1 MGCRTVTGWGGEE
14 CKSDPMVSRNPCSEL
29 RILVRVVKAGQAEG
43 EALVSPEPIGFLGGV
58 DPDTGVV
65 IESGHPLEG
74 RCVAGRVLVFPTG
87 KGSTVGSYTLYR
99 LKRSRLAPAAIVN
112 AEADPVVAV
121 GAIIA
126 EIPMVDQVDVACIRT
141 GDWVRV
147 HDQEI
152 TIWQGGKTMSE
163 LQALIPELDEIR
175 DPELRA
181 KVLAVWEEGMALG
194 GWTVEA
200 LAEIPFTLLAEDVNV
215 TFIEHVRTVCR
226 MCLAMEQVL
235 VGAYGERVE
244 IDHDTLV
251 AGALLADVGKLL
263 EYRREPDGET
273 VFSDM
278 YRYMRHPFTG
288 VALAY
293 KHSIPEGALHVIATH
308 AWEGDKFKRRP
319 ESIIF
324 HHADFTDFDLVR
336 FK

>member
-1 MGCRTVTGWGGEE
+1 MPCH
-14 CKSDPMVSRNPCSEL
+14 PCSS
-29 RILVRVVKAGQAEG
+29 RVIKPGHAEG
-43 EALVSPEPIGFLGGV
+43 EALVSPDPIGFLGGV

-65 IESGHPLEG
+65 VEPGHPLEG
-74 RCVAGRVLVFPTG
+74 QCVAGRVLVFPTG

-99 LKRSRLAPAAIVN
+99 LARNGLAPAAIIN

-126 EIPMVDQVDVACIRT
+126 EIPMVDQVDVSRIRT
-141 GDWVRV
+141 GDWVQVR
-147 HDQEI
+147 DGEI
-152 TIWQGGKTMSE
+152 ILWRGGKAMNSVLRLSE
-163 LQALIPELDEIR
+163 EELVELLPEFNEIR
-175 DPELRA
+175 DTDLRSKA
-181 KVLAVWEEGMALG
+181 LAVWEEGITLG

-200 LAEIPFTLLAEDVNV
+200 LAEIPFTLLAEDVDV

-235 VGAYGERVE
+235 VEAYGERAQ

-251 AGALLADVGKLL
+251 AGALLADVGKLI
-263 EYRREPDGET
+263 EYRREADGKT
-273 VFSDM
+273 VFADM
-278 YRYMRHPFTG
+278 YRYLRHPFTG

-293 KHSIPEGALHVIATH
+293 KHGIPESVLHVIATH
-308 AWEGDKFKRRP
+308 SWEGDKFKRRP

-324 HHADFTDFDLVR
+324 HHADFTDFHLAK

>member
-1 MGCRTVTGWGGEE
+1 MSC
-14 CKSDPMVSRNPCSEL
+14 NPCSTA
-29 RILVRVVKAGQAEG
+29 IRVLARVIKPGHAEG
-43 EALVSPEPIGFLGGV
+43 EALVSSEPIGFLGGV

-65 IESGHPLEG
+65 VEPGHPLEG
-74 RCVAGRVLVFPTG
+74 ECVAGRVLVFPTG

-99 LKRSRLAPAAIVN
+99 LACSRLAPAAIIN

-126 EIPMVDQVDVACIRT
+126 EIPMVDQVDVSCIHT

-147 HDQEI
+147 RDGEVI
-152 TIWQGGKTMSE
+152 IRRGGKPMSKLE
-163 LQALIPELDEIR
+163 KLIPEFDEIR

-181 KVLAVWEEGMALG
+181 KALAVWEEGMALG

-200 LAEIPFTLLAEDVNV
+200 LAEIPFTLLAEDVDV

-226 MCLAMEQVL
+226 MCVAMEQVL
-235 VGAYGERVE
+235 VEAYGERAR

-251 AGALLADVGKLL
+251 AGALLADVGKLI
-263 EYRREPDGET
+263 EYCREPDGRT
-273 VFSDM
+273 VFADM
-278 YRYMRHPFTG
+278 YRYLRHPFTG

-293 KHSIPEGALHVIATH
+293 KHGIPESVLHVIATH
-308 AWEGDKFKRRP
+308 SWEGDKFKRRP

-324 HHADFTDFDLVR
+324 HHADFTDFDLVK

>member
-1 MGCRTVTGWGGEE
+1 MSC
-14 CKSDPMVSRNPCSEL
+14 NPCSS
-29 RILVRVVKAGQAEG
+29 RVIKPGHAEG

-65 IESGHPLEG
+65 VEPGHPLEG
-74 RCVAGRVLVFPTG
+74 QCVAGRVLVCPTG

-99 LKRSRLAPAAIVN
+99 LARNGLAPAAIIN

-126 EIPMVDQVDVACIRT
+126 EIPMVDQVDVSRIRT
-141 GDWVRV
+141 GDWVQVR
-147 HDQEI
+147 DGEI
-152 TIWQGGKTMSE
+152 ILWRGGKAMNSVLRLSE
-163 LQALIPELDEIR
+163 EELVELLPEFNEIR
-175 DPELRA
+175 DPDLRSKA
-181 KVLAVWEEGMALG
+181 LAVWEEGITLG

-200 LAEIPFTLLAEDVNV
+200 LAEIPFTLLAEDVDV

-235 VGAYGERVE
+235 VEAYGERAQ

-251 AGALLADVGKLL
+251 AGALLADVGKLI
-263 EYRREPDGET
+263 EYRREADGKT
-273 VFSDM
+273 VFADM
-278 YRYMRHPFTG
+278 YRYLRHPFTG

-293 KHSIPEGALHVIATH
+293 KHGIPESVLHVIATH
-308 AWEGDKFKRRP
+308 SWEGDKFKRRP

-324 HHADFTDFDLVR
+324 HHADFTDFHLAK